1 MDRIFPAK
9 HSFVSAQDRLTSPG
23 SSSVVLSFASVSEN
37 SIIGGLGLSG
47 ETFCFLLS
55 RLKP

>member
-1 MDRIFPAK
+1 MDRNFPAK
-9 HSFVSAQDRLTSPG
+9 YNYVSAKDRLTSPG
-23 SSSVVLSFASVSEN
+23 LCSGVLSFASVSEN
-37 SIIGGLGLSG
+37 SFIGGVGLSG

>member
-1 MDRIFPAK
+1 MDRIIPAK
-9 HSFVSAQDRLTSPG
+9 YYSVSAQDRLTSTG

-37 SIIGGLGLSG
+37 SITGGVGLSG

>member
-1 MDRIFPAK
+1 MDRIIPAK
-9 HSFVSAQDRLTSPG
+9 YNSVSAQDRLTSTG
-23 SSSVVLSFASVSEN
+23 FGSVVLSIASVSEN
-37 SIIGGLGLSG
+37 SFIGGVGLSG